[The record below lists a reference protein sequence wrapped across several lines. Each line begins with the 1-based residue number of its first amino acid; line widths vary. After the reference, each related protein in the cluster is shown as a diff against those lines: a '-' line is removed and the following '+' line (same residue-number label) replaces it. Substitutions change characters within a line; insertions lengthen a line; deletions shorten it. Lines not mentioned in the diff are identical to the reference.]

1 MDAGSRYSRQVAF
14 SKVGR
19 EGQERLAE
27 CRVVVV
33 GIGALGSVIANDL
46 ARAGV
51 GHLRLVDRDYVEEGN
66 LQRQVLFTEA
76 DAREGRPKAEAAVE
90 YLAAVNSS
98 IAMEPFVTDV
108 NAGNVERIIAD
119 ADVVVDGSDNFEVRY
134 IINDACQ
141 KMRLPWIYGGALMD
155 SGVTMNILPGVGP
168 CFRCLMPDPPAPG
181 SQPTCASAGV
191 LNMISGVIGNI
202 EAAEAIKVV
211 LGSPAIRRTML
222 ALSLWDFTMQEIE
235 IEREPEC
242 PSCAR
247 GRFDFLESS
256 RGGSYAVSLCGRDA
270 VQVSPP
276 EGTEVDFASIADRLR
291 PIGQVR
297 VGPFMLTFADST
309 REIRLFKDGR
319 AIITKVRDE
328 ASAKSIYSEL
338 IGL

>member
-119 ADVVVDGSDNFEVRY
+119 ADVVVDGSIEV
-134 IINDACQ
+134 
-141 KMRLPWIYGGALMD
+141 L
-155 SGVTMNILPGVGP
+155 
-168 CFRCLMPDPPAPG
+168 
-181 SQPTCASAGV
+181 
-191 LNMISGVIGNI
+191 
-202 EAAEAIKVV
+202 
-211 LGSPAIRRTML
+211 
-222 ALSLWDFTMQEIE
+222 EIE
-235 IEREPEC
+235 L
-242 PSCAR
+242 SAA
-247 GRFDFLESS
+247 
-256 RGGSYAVSLCGRDA
+256 Y
-270 VQVSPP
+270 
-276 EGTEVDFASIADRLR
+276 
-291 PIGQVR
+291 
-297 VGPFMLTFADST
+297 
-309 REIRLFKDGR
+309 
-319 AIITKVRDE
+319 DE
-328 ASAKSIYSEL
+328 AGFTEGGPGEALGGEGEGLKTRFRRLVAVPARDRAADLEGLSVFLAEEGEAEGIVALEECKAMAARAHEDEGHVAVPEMAKAAP
-338 IGL
+338 